1 MDAVVDHVRKP
12 RDDVLSNDVLSNGV
26 DSSSEDMSVEDLPS
40 QPAAPPPSPV
50 NRPKI
55 KRNIAAIGIVAV
67 AAGAYWTGL
76 VDWPFGSA
84 KPLADASTTEIRGKE
99 PAGSFRP
106 TSAQWQTLT
115 VEPVKA
121 QSFRTTLTTDGK
133 IAIDEDVATPV
144 FSPYVGRVM
153 KLHAKP
159 GDIVEIGSPLF
170 VVEASDMVQGQN
182 DFLAA
187 KANVNKANANLAQSE
202 INLKRQRQLI
212 LSNAVARRDLEQAEA
227 TQIAA
232 VNDLKANE
240 VALEAARNRLRILGK
255 TDVEIT
261 AFETG
266 KQRISAATT
275 VLAPLS
281 GTIVQR
287 KVGPGQLINGASTD
301 PVFVIGDLSTVW
313 FIANVRETD
322 ASKIKIGQ
330 DVEFTILA
338 LPDRVFKSKI
348 SYIAASVNPDTH
360 RLQVRGTIA
369 NPEGYLR
376 PEMFANMT
384 IVTSVSA
391 APSPSVPRHAV
402 IYEGDVARVWVA
414 RSDQSIELR
423 KIQPGIVSGNSM
435 QVMSGLQEGDRVVT
449 RGSLFID
456 RLADP
461 KLREAD

>member
-1 MDAVVDHVRKP
+1 MDAVVDHVRKS
-12 RDDVLSNDVLSNGV
+12 REDAQSYGV
-26 DSSSEDMSVEDLPS
+26 DSSSADMPVEDISARTTAPLSPS
-40 QPAAPPPSPV
+40 VRQ
-50 NRPKI
+50 PKI
-55 KRNIAAIGIVAV
+55 KRNVAAICIVCAIAAV
-67 AAGAYWTGL
+67 YMTGL
-76 VDWPFGSA
+76 VEWPFGSA
-84 KPLADASTTEIRGKE
+84 KPLASAVETESGAKV
-99 PAGSFRP
+99 PAGFFRP
-106 TSAQWQTLT
+106 TAAQWQTLT

-121 QSFRTTLTTDGK
+121 QPFRTTLTTDGK
-133 IAIDEDVATPV
+133 IAIDEDVSTPV
-144 FSPYVGRVM
+144 YSPYVGRVM

-159 GDIVEIGSPLF
+159 GDVVEIGRPLF

-227 TQIAA
+227 TQVAA

-240 VALEAARNRLRILGK
+240 VALEAARNRMRILGK
-255 TDVEIT
+255 TDAEIT

-338 LPDRVFKSKI
+338 LPDKVFKSKI

-360 RLQVRGTIA
+360 RLQVRGTIS
-369 NPEGYLR
+369 NPDGVLR

-384 IVTSVSA
+384 LVTSVSA
-391 APSPSVPRHAV
+391 TSSPSVPRHAV
-402 IYEGDVARVWVA
+402 IYEGDVARVWMA
-414 RSDQSIELR
+414 REDKTIELR
-423 KIQPGIVSGNSM
+423 KIKPGIVSGGFM
-435 QVMSGLQEGDRVVT
+435 QVLSGLQEGDKVVT
-449 RGSLFID
+449 KGSLFID

-461 KLREAD
+461 KLNESE